1 MLHLFAKFNV
11 FCARVL
17 GPLINLTARIYVGW
31 LFFRSGLVKIGDFE
45 STVEFFADD
54 WAIPYL
60 APMPAAVMATAGE
73 LILPVMLVLGLATR
87 VSALGLLIMTAVIQF
102 VVMPDHLHYWWMLV
116 LGFLLS
122 EGGSRWSMDNLLFR
136 KANATRP
143 SYAA

>member
-31 LFFRSGLVKIGDFE
+31 LFFRSGLVKIDDFG

-73 LILPVMLVLGLATR
+73 LILPVMLVLGLGTR

-136 KANATRP
+136 KANTTRP

>member
-1 MLHLFAKFNV
+1 
-11 FCARVL
+11 
-17 GPLINLTARIYVGW
+17 
-31 LFFRSGLVKIGDFE
+31 
-45 STVEFFADD
+45 
-54 WAIPYL
+54 
-60 APMPAAVMATAGE
+60 MPAAVMATAGE
-73 LILPVMLVLGLATR
+73 LILPVMLVLGLGTR

-136 KANATRP
+136 KANTTRP

>member
-11 FCARVL
+11 FCALVL

-31 LFFRSGLVKIGDFE
+31 LFFRSGLVKIDDFE